1 MVVSSKRMPQAV
13 CRALRV
19 SCCMSRVQST
29 LRRAFAVRAARIVTT
44 SLLVRVNVTITASRI
59 NVEAIEPF
67 RTLFV
72 SFDLSLIRYI
82 SFFFSFC
89 TMKRKIISG
98 KDTSKRALNYKPTK
112 CIVRSIVEIT
122 RVASLA
128 PWNRKQTTYEI
139 L

>member
-19 SCCMSRVQST
+19 SRCMSRVQST

-44 SLLVRVNVTITASRI
+44 PLLVRVNVAITASQI
-59 NVEAIEPF
+59 NVEAAEPF

-82 SFFFSFC
+82 FLFSFFF
-89 TMKRKIISG
+89 
-98 KDTSKRALNYKPTK
+98 A
-112 CIVRSIVEIT
+112 
-122 RVASLA
+122 
-128 PWNRKQTTYEI
+128 Q
-139 L
+139 

>member
-1 MVVSSKRMPQAV
+1 MPQAV

-19 SCCMSRVQST
+19 SRCMSRVQST

-44 SLLVRVNVTITASRI
+44 SLLVRVNVAITASQI
-59 NVEAIEPF
+59 NVEAVEPF

-82 SFFFSFC
+82 FLFSFFFFC

-98 KDTSKRALNYKPTK
+98 KDTSKRALNYKSAK